1 MLGFLEHLTFV
12 HGPSQVG
19 PDYNSLLSRC
29 LACHI
34 SFENDIA
41 RKKKSGLI
49 TNALIE
55 LAGDSLETLKWTI
68 MEQKF
73 HYRYEHLPFPKLT
86 KKHNQEAH
94 DLCRRQSVERQSSE
108 NPVAPSP
115 ETPNEKDNSFT
126 KYRKSSEN
134 PVTPSPD
141 TPNEK
146 DNSFTKYRKSSEDP
160 YAIYKD
166 L

>member
-1 MLGFLEHLTFV
+1 MPTFVRLLEHLTLL
-12 HGPSQVG
+12 HGSSQVG
-19 PDYNSLLSRC
+19 SDFNSLLSRC

-73 HYRYEHLPFPKLT
+73 HYRYEPLPFPKQT
-86 KKHNQEAH
+86 KKHKQEAH

-115 ETPNEKDNSFT
+115 
-126 KYRKSSEN
+126 
-134 PVTPSPD
+134 D

-146 DNSFTKYRKSSEDP
+146 DSSFTKYRKSSEDP

>member
-1 MLGFLEHLTFV
+1 
-12 HGPSQVG
+12 
-19 PDYNSLLSRC
+19 
-29 LACHI
+29 
-34 SFENDIA
+34 
-41 RKKKSGLI
+41 
-49 TNALIE
+49 
-55 LAGDSLETLKWTI
+55 

-73 HYRYEHLPFPKLT
+73 HYRYEPLPFPKQT
-86 KKHNQEAH
+86 KKHKQEAH

-115 ETPNEKDNSFT
+115 DTPNEKDNSFT

-134 PVTPSPD
+134 PVAPSPD

-146 DNSFTKYRKSSEDP
+146 DSSFTKYRKSSEDP
-160 YAIYKD
+160 YAIYED